1 LFSFRIKN
9 CGRFSVPLF
18 LTAQRANF
26 GVVMKTIAM
35 ICAATIAASAQAQE
49 WKGVG
54 EFGLA
59 ITGGNTDT
67 QNINGKLG
75 LSKES
80 DAWKH
85 EFGLA
90 LLQAETSD
98 TKTAERYE
106 AAWTSGYK
114 LSETSYVF
122 GNLRYENDKFG
133 AYRNQT
139 VAGLGYGIYAI
150 KEEPTTLLFEFG
162 AGYRRSQPQ
171 DVLTFVPTPAPG
183 RLVRTSFDKEGDGIL
198 RGRMD
203 FNHKLTE
210 TTVIYD
216 TFLIEAGSDNKF
228 MQNDL
233 GLAVKISDAFAVK
246 TGFQIRHNSDVAAPS
261 KKTDRLFTTNLVY
274 SF

>member
-1 LFSFRIKN
+1 LQYLIFKKKGARRQLGENMKN
-9 CGRFSVPLF
+9 LVLACALALSSV
-18 LTAQRANF
+18 
-26 GVVMKTIAM
+26 
-35 ICAATIAASAQAQE
+35 AQAQE

-67 QNINGKLG
+67 QNVNGKLG
-75 LSKES
+75 LSTEN

-90 LLQAETSD
+90 LLRAETSD
-98 TKTAERYE
+98 VKTAQRYE

-114 LSETSYVF
+114 FSDTSYIF

-139 VAGLGYGIYAI
+139 VAGIGYGFYAI
-150 KEEPTTLLFEFG
+150 KEEPTTLLFEIG
-162 AGYRRSQPQ
+162 AGYRRSQAQ
-171 DVLTFVPTPAPG
+171 DVFTFFPTPAPG
-183 RLVRTSFDKEGDGIL
+183 RVVVTTFDKEGDGIL
-198 RGRMD
+198 RGKID
-203 FNHKLTE
+203 FNHKLTD

-233 GLAVKISDAFAVK
+233 GLAVKISDAFAIK
-246 TGFQIRHNSDVAAPS
+246 AGFQIRRNSDVVSPS

>member
-1 LFSFRIKN
+1 MKN
-9 CGRFSVPLF
+9 LVLS
-18 LTAQRANF
+18 
-26 GVVMKTIAM
+26 
-35 ICAATIAASAQAQE
+35 AALVLACSAHAGE

-75 LSKES
+75 LTKET

-85 EFGLA
+85 EFGLG
-90 LLQAETSD
+90 LLQAKTD
-98 TKTAERYE
+98 DFKTAQRYD

-114 LSETSYVF
+114 LSETSYVY

-139 VAGLGYGIYAI
+139 IAGLGYGFYAI
-150 KEEPTTLLFEFG
+150 KEEPTTLLFEIG
-162 AGYRRSQPQ
+162 AGYRRLQPQ
-171 DVLTFVPTPAPG
+171 DGVEVVACPPPLTPG
-183 RLVRTSFDKEGDGIL
+183 LVCFRGVSFAKEGEGIV
-198 RGRMD
+198 RGKMD
-203 FNHKLTE
+203 FSHKLTDN
-210 TTVIYD
+210 TALYD

-233 GLAVKISDAFAVK
+233 GVAVNMSDAFAIKV
-246 TGFQIRHNSDVAAPS
+246 GFQVRRNSEVALGAS
-261 KKTDRLFTTNLVY
+261 KTDRLFTTNLVY